1 MKKLL
6 VKIGKI
12 VGWIV
17 FSILVLLI
25 LLIVLVQIPSIQNA
39 IKDKA
44 ISFVENKIGTPVQ
57 LDRIAI
63 SFPKKIVVKGLYFES
78 QEKDTLVYVN
88 HLGVDIGLWGL
99 LNNQVNIN
107 AIDLDGV
114 RATIQRDTLQ
124 RFNFDYII
132 EAFASEDEKEDTPSS
147 MAISVGQINLSS
159 IALKFDDEYD
169 GHHVDFKLNQFV
181 TRFRDFD
188 LDQMR
193 FALPVIS
200 SDGLDLVYRKDKPF
214 GEREVPQVQE
224 PKEEPEKGETTP
236 SKPIDLTIG
245 VVELMK
251 TKIDYQSVE
260 DYIQAFLSLDE
271 FKVALNKLNLE
282 KQQIDIEDITWNKTV
297 ANVRFLPR
305 KVVPETTSTPAV
317 TSDTLTTDAPA
328 KLVWNLAIRNLA
340 IKDFNAKYDD
350 DNHKRTPEGI
360 DANHIGIQSL
370 NFSLKDFQYT
380 DAGLN
385 GNLQQFSFKEQ
396 SGFTVDNIKAYFQ
409 YGQQA
414 FFVKNLSIETPNTQF
429 HTTAIFNYNN
439 LDKLQD
445 ELGQLSTD
453 VVISNSHLGLK
464 DAYLLLP
471 DVFKANGLTKLNQE
485 KIKVELIAKGLVN
498 DLNIEKLYVNMLGS
512 TFLNAEGK
520 VRNLPDVAKAYIDVT
535 IKDFQTSAKDI
546 KLIAPPKT
554 LPDNIEIPAL
564 ISFTGKA
571 KGTQQ
576 DIASTFKL
584 KTSLG
589 SIDFDGSFNQLVK
602 NKEKYYANIAVDKL
616 NVGRLIK
623 NDSIGI
629 LSMQAKI
636 DGVSFEP
643 SKAQAK
649 AFIKLDQAE
658 YNGYTYK
665 DIQLDGAL
673 SNGQYAVTTHNA
685 DPNLDFDLEATG
697 TWTNQALSLELLAD
711 LKKIDL
717 YQLHLNQEPS
727 TVSGRVEVAMPNI
740 LPDSL
745 VGSATISDLSFNAL
759 SRSFRLQPIQFT
771 AEAEASHRKMNLTS
785 QVVDFDMEGD
795 YLLTQLGDAITQ
807 TINKYY
813 KISATDKKEEVKS
826 KEKATQKAT
835 QKAPV
840 KQQYFTYQLR
850 VKNDPI
856 FQKIVPE
863 LKEIQPIVLGGVYR
877 QKDDY
882 LTLKGEIPAV
892 EYGDITVEAITLDVH
907 PNASALEY
915 KLAIKSISNASF
927 SVRRMVLDGFAKD
940 NLLDFNFKL
949 LDKEDKTCYLIGA
962 ELLAE
967 ETQQQLH
974 MKEGSFIL
982 DYTPWTVNPANRIV
996 FGDKGFY
1003 ARDFELGYQKSL
1015 IRLASEEEKMNS
1027 PLAVNFE
1034 NFSIEA
1040 ITKMIQKDKL
1050 LAGGTIN
1057 GEIHLKDLTSDFRF
1071 ISDIDITD
1079 LAVYEIGLGNLHI
1092 GVSNQ
1097 SLSQYAANIVLEGKE
1112 NKIRLFGVT
1121 DVDQQSLDLKLAI
1134 DKFQLEAL
1142 EHFSMGNLSNAQ
1154 GYLSGQIALGGKYDK
1169 PTILGGLDFNSIGF
1183 HVNPINADF
1192 KDINEKI
1199 AFTARGIELDKFSVT
1214 DSGGNLLVIDGQIL
1228 TQTYTD
1234 FKFNLDIKAVD
1245 FQAINSTAKDND
1257 MYYGTLLF
1265 DSNLKIRG
1273 DLNTPKVTGQISI
1286 GKKTDF
1292 TIVMPQEDPA
1302 IADRE
1307 GIVEFIDEESLR
1319 QAELLKYQDDFN
1331 QSTLKGLDV
1340 SVSIIVDKEAT
1351 FTMIMDKS
1359 SGDKI
1364 VLKGEGDIVG
1374 GIDQS
1379 GKVSLTG
1386 RYEFSEGSYDL
1397 SFNFLKRKFLVE
1409 KGSSITFAGD
1419 PTDAIL
1425 NLTAIYETKTAP
1437 IDLLQ
1442 NQLAA
1447 LSPTQQNMYKQQ
1459 LPFQALLMMK
1469 GELLKPE
1476 ISFDIRL
1483 KDGVTSASGDVISNT
1498 KSRLEQIRAN
1508 ESELN
1513 KQVFALLLLNHFIGD
1528 NPFESSMGGL
1538 SAGTMARQ
1546 SVNRL
1551 LSDQLNNLASNLI
1564 QGVELNFNL
1573 ESTEDFSS
1581 GSRENRTDLNVA
1593 VSKRLFSDRLKVT
1606 VGSSFEVEGNQRQN
1620 EQAANIAGDIE
1631 LEYALSKDGRYLM
1644 RVYRKNQYEVA
1655 LQGQVVETG
1664 VGFIITMSYEHFREL
1679 FERSKDKRQLK
1690 KQIRDEA
1697 KKEE

>member
-6 VKIGKI
+6 VKISKI

-44 ISFVENKIGTPVQ
+44 ISFVESKIGTPVQ
-57 LDRIAI
+57 LDRITI
-63 SFPKKIVVKGLYFES
+63 SFPKEIVIKGLYLES
-78 QEKDTLVYVN
+78 QEQDTLVYVN

-99 LNNQVNIN
+99 LNSQVNVN
-107 AIDLDGV
+107 AIDLNGLTANV
-114 RATIQRDTLQ
+114 QRDTLQ

-132 EAFASEDEKEDTPSS
+132 DAFASEDEKEDTPSA
-147 MAISVGQINLSS
+147 MTISVGQINLSNV
-159 IALKFDDEYD
+159 AVKYDDQYD

-181 TRFRDFD
+181 TRFRDFN
-188 LDQMR
+188 LDEMR
-193 FALPVIS
+193 FALPVVS
-200 SDGLDLVYRKDKPF
+200 SDGLNLVYHKEKPW
-214 GEREVPQVQE
+214 GIREDLPQ
-224 PKEEPEKGETTP
+224 EEATKVEEIPA
-236 SKPIDLTIG
+236 KPIDLSVG
-245 VVELMK
+245 VVELTQ
-251 TKIDYQSVE
+251 TKIDYQSIE
-260 DYIQAFLSLDE
+260 DYIQAFLSIAD
-271 FKVALNKLNLE
+271 FKIALNKLNIE
-282 KQQIDIEDITWNKTV
+282 KQQIDIEDILLNKTS
-297 ANVRFLPR
+297 AEVRFLPR
-305 KVVPETTSTPAV
+305 KVITETSVAKSDSLPAE
-317 TSDTLTTDAPA
+317 TQGNIG
-328 KLVWNLAIRNLA
+328 WNLAIQNLG

-350 DNHKRTPEGI
+350 ENHKRLTEGL
-360 DANHIGIQSL
+360 DANHIGIKAL

-396 SGFTVDNIKAYFQ
+396 SGFTLDNVKAYFQ

-414 FFVKNLSIETPNTQF
+414 SFVKNLSIETPNTQF
-429 HTTAIFNYNN
+429 NTTAVFNYRS
-439 LDKLQD
+439 LDKLKD

-453 VVISNSHLGLK
+453 IVISNSHLGLK
-464 DAYLLLP
+464 DAYLLMP
-471 DVFKANGLTKLNQE
+471 DVFKANGLTKLSQE
-485 KIKVELIAKGLVN
+485 KIDVALIAKGVVS

-520 VRNLPDVAKAYIDVT
+520 VKNLPEVAKASIDIT
-535 IKDFQTSAKDI
+535 IKDFQTTAKDLR
-546 KLIAPPKT
+546 LIAPPKA
-554 LPDNIEIPAL
+554 LPENIEIPAL
-564 ISFTGKA
+564 IRFTGKV

-576 DIASTFKL
+576 DLVSTFKL

-589 SIDFDGSFNQLVK
+589 TIDFDGAFNQRVK
-602 NKEKYYANIAVDKL
+602 NKEKYRANFTIDKL

-629 LSMQAKI
+629 LSLQAKI
-636 DGVSFEP
+636 EGVGFEP
-643 SKAQAK
+643 AKAQAN
-649 AFIKLDQAE
+649 AFIKLDKAE

-665 DIQLDGAL
+665 DIQLDGHLA
-673 SNGQYAVTTHNA
+673 NGHYAVTTHNA
-685 DPNLDFDLEATG
+685 DPNLDFDLEAAG
-697 TWTNQALSLELLAD
+697 TWTDTALSLQLLAD

-717 YQLHLNQEPS
+717 YELRLNEEPS
-727 TVSGRVEVAMPNI
+727 TVSGRVEVAMANI

-745 VGSATISDLSFNAL
+745 VGTAKISDLSFNAL
-759 SRSFRLQPIQFT
+759 SRSFKLQPIQFV
-771 AEAEASHRKMNLTS
+771 AEAEASHRKMNLSS
-785 QVVDFDMEGD
+785 QVLDFEMEGD

-807 TINKYY
+807 TINTYY
-813 KISATDKKEEVKS
+813 KISTEDKKE
-826 KEKATQKAT
+826 KEKEKKSQ
-835 QKAPV
+835 
-840 KQQYFTYQLR
+840 KQQAFTYQLLI
-850 VKNDPI
+850 KNDPI
-856 FQKIVPE
+856 FQKIAPE

-877 QKDDY
+877 QLDDY
-882 LTLKGEIPAV
+882 LTLNGEIPAL
-892 EYGDITVEAITLDVH
+892 EYGDLTIEAITLNVQPKQSTLD
-907 PNASALEY
+907 Y

-927 SVRRMVLDGFAKD
+927 GIRRMVLDGFAKD
-940 NLLDFNFKL
+940 NKLDFNFKL
-949 LDKEDKTCYLIGA
+949 LDKQDKICYLIGA
-962 ELLAE
+962 ELLAINE
-967 ETQQQLH
+967 QQQFRI
-974 MKEGSFIL
+974 KEGGFVL
-982 DYTPWTVNPANRIV
+982 DYAPWTVNPTNSIV
-996 FGDKGFY
+996 FGAKGLY
-1003 ARDFELGYQKSL
+1003 AKDFELGYQKSL
-1015 IRLASEEEKMNS
+1015 IRLASAEEKMNS
-1027 PLAVNFE
+1027 PLVVNFD
-1034 NFSIEA
+1034 NFSIES

-1050 LAGGTIN
+1050 LAAGTIN
-1057 GEIHLKDLTSDFRF
+1057 GEISLKDLSSDFRF
-1071 ISDIDITD
+1071 VSDIDISN

-1112 NKIRLFGVT
+1112 NKIRLFGLT
-1121 DVDQQSLDLKLAI
+1121 DVDQQTLDLKLAI
-1134 DKFQLEAL
+1134 DKFQLAAL
-1142 EHFSMGNLSNAQ
+1142 EHFSMGNLSHTQ
-1154 GYLSGQIALGGKYDK
+1154 GDLSGQLTLGGKYDK
-1169 PTILGGLDFNSIGF
+1169 PTILGGIDFNAIGF

-1214 DSGGNLLVIDGQIL
+1214 DADGNLLVIDGQIL
-1228 TQTYTD
+1228 TQTYAD
-1234 FKFNLDIKAVD
+1234 FKFNLDVKAVD
-1245 FQAINSTAKDND
+1245 FKAVNSTVKDND

-1273 DLNTPKVTGQISI
+1273 DLNTPKVNGQISI

-1292 TIVMPQEDPA
+1292 TMVMPQEDPS

-1319 QAELLKYQDDFN
+1319 QTELLKYQDDFN
-1331 QSTLKGLDV
+1331 QSTLKGMDV

-1359 SGDKI
+1359 SGDKV

-1374 GIDQS
+1374 GIDPS

-1397 SFNFLKRKFLVE
+1397 SFNFIKRKFLVE

-1476 ISFDIRL
+1476 ITFDIRL
-1483 KDGVTSASGDVISNT
+1483 KEGVTSASGDVISNT

-1581 GSRENRTDLNVA
+1581 GTKENRTDLNIA

-1620 EQAANIAGDIE
+1620 EQATNIAGDIE

-1664 VGFIITMSYEHFREL
+1664 LGFIITMSYEHFREL

-1697 KKEE
+1697 KKEQ

>member
-44 ISFVENKIGTPVQ
+44 ITFVENKIGTPVQ

-63 SFPKKIVVKGLYFES
+63 SFPKKIVVKGLYLES

-99 LNNQVNIN
+99 LNSQVNVN
-107 AIDLDGV
+107 AIDLDGLTAHV
-114 RATIQRDTLQ
+114 HRDTLQ
-124 RFNFDYII
+124 RFNFDYIVD
-132 EAFASEDEKEDTPSS
+132 AFASEEEKEDTPSS
-147 MAISVGQINLSS
+147 MSVSVGQINLSN
-159 IALKFDDEYD
+159 IALKFDDQYD
-169 GHHVDFKLNQFV
+169 GHHVKLKLNQFV

-193 FALPVIS
+193 FSLPVIS
-200 SDGLDLVYRKDKPF
+200 SDGLDLVYYKEKQF
-214 GEREVPQVQE
+214 GERESVLSTQ
-224 PKEEPEKGETTP
+224 EEPIEEEITP
-236 SKPIDLTIG
+236 AKPIDLNIG
-245 VVELMK
+245 VVELK
-251 TKIDYQSVE
+251 QTKIDYQSVE
-260 DYIQAFLSLDE
+260 DYIQAFLSLDD
-271 FKVALNKLNLE
+271 FKLSLNKLNIE
-282 KQQIDIEDITWNKTV
+282 KQQVDIEDITLNKTV
-297 ANVRFLPR
+297 AKVRFLAGKENPQTNATP
-305 KVVPETTSTPAV
+305 VVK
-317 TSDTLTTDAPA
+317 SDSLPNEDQTNIG
-328 KLVWNLAIRNLA
+328 WNLAIRNLG
-340 IKDFNAKYDD
+340 IQDFNAKYDD
-350 DNHKRTPEGI
+350 DNHKKIPEGL
-360 DANHIGIQSL
+360 DVNHIGIEAL

-396 SGFTVDNIKAYFQ
+396 SGFNLDNVKAYFQ

-414 FFVKNLSIETPNTQF
+414 SFVKNLSVETPNTQF
-429 HTTAIFNYNN
+429 NTTAVFNYSS
-439 LDKLQD
+439 LDQLKD
-445 ELGQLSTD
+445 NLGQLSTD
-453 VVISNSHLGLK
+453 LVISNSHLGLK
-464 DAYLLLP
+464 DAYLLMP
-471 DVFKANGLTKLNQE
+471 DVFKANGLTKLSQE
-485 KIKVELIAKGLVN
+485 KIKLELVAKGLVN
-498 DLNIEKLYVNMLGS
+498 DLNIEKIYVSMLGS
-512 TFLNAEGK
+512 TFLNAAGK
-520 VRNLPDVAKAYIDVT
+520 VRNLPDVAKAYIDFT
-535 IKDFQTSAKDI
+535 IKDFQTTAKDI
-546 KLIAPPKT
+546 RLIAPPKT

-589 SIDFDGSFNQLVK
+589 TIDFDGSFNQRIK
-602 NKEKYYANIAVDKL
+602 NKEKYQANLTIDKL
-616 NVGRLIK
+616 NLGRLIK

-629 LSMQAKI
+629 ISLQAKV

-643 SKAQAK
+643 TMAQAN
-649 AFIKLDQAE
+649 ALIKLDKAE

-665 DIQLDGAL
+665 DIQLDGHL
-673 SNGQYAVTTHNA
+673 SNGQYAVITHNA
-685 DPNLDFDLEATG
+685 DPNLDFDLNATG
-697 TWTNQALSLELLAD
+697 TWTNQALSLQLLAD

-717 YQLHLNQEPS
+717 YQLRLNAEPS
-727 TVSGRVEVAMPNI
+727 IVSGRIEVDMPNI
-740 LPDSL
+740 MPDSL
-745 VGSATISDLSFNAL
+745 VGTAIISDLSFNAL
-759 SRSFRLQPIQFT
+759 SRSFKLQPIQFL
-771 AEAEASHRKMNLTS
+771 AEAEASYRKMSLTS
-785 QVVDFDMEGD
+785 QVLDFEMEGD

-807 TINKYY
+807 TISKYY
-813 KISATDKKEEVKS
+813 KISTEDKKE
-826 KEKATQKAT
+826 KETAKVNEQR
-835 QKAPV
+835 V
-840 KQQYFTYQLR
+840 EKQQYFTYQLQ

-863 LKEIQPIVLGGVYR
+863 LKEIQPILLGGVYR
-877 QKDDY
+877 QKDDF
-882 LTLKGEIPAV
+882 LTIKGEVPAL
-892 EYGDITVEAITLDVH
+892 EYGDITIEAITLDVQ
-907 PNASALEY
+907 PKGAALDY
-915 KLAIKSISNASF
+915 KLGIKSISNASY
-927 SVRRMVLDGFAKD
+927 SIKRMVLDGFAQENK
-940 NLLDFNFKL
+940 LDVNFKL
-949 LDKEDKTCYLIGA
+949 LDKQDKICYLIGA
-962 ELLAE
+962 ELLSE
-967 ETQQQLH
+967 EKQQQLS
-974 MKEGSFIL
+974 MKEGGFIL
-982 DYTPWTVNPANRIV
+982 DYIPWTVNPNNKIV
-996 FGDKGFY
+996 LGEKGLY
-1003 ARDFELGYQKSL
+1003 AKDFELGYQNSL

-1027 PLAVNFE
+1027 PLAVNFV
-1034 NFSIEA
+1034 NFSIEE

-1050 LAGGTIN
+1050 LAEGTIN
-1057 GEIHLKDLTSDFRF
+1057 GEIHLKDLSADFRF
-1071 ISDIDITD
+1071 ISDIDIAN

-1097 SLSQYAANIVLEGKE
+1097 SLSQYAADIVLEGKE
-1112 NKIRLFGVT
+1112 NRIRLFGVT
-1121 DVDQQSLDLKLAI
+1121 DVDQQTLDLKLAL
-1134 DKFQLEAL
+1134 DKFQMAAIEY
-1142 EHFSMGNLSNAQ
+1142 FSMGNLSDTQ
-1154 GYLSGQIALGGKYDK
+1154 GYLSGELNIGGKYDK
-1169 PTILGGLDFNSIGF
+1169 PTILGGLDFNSIGL

-1214 DSGGNLLVIDGQIL
+1214 DSDGNLLVIDGQIL

-1245 FQAINSTAKDND
+1245 FKAVNSTVKDND

-1273 DLNTPKVTGQISI
+1273 DLNTPKVSGQISI

-1292 TIVMPQEDPA
+1292 TMVMPQEDPS

-1319 QAELLKYQDDFN
+1319 QAELLKYQNDFN
-1331 QSTLKGLDV
+1331 QSTLKGMDV

-1359 SGDKI
+1359 SGDKV

-1374 GIDQS
+1374 GIDPS

-1397 SFNFLKRKFLVE
+1397 SFNFMKRKFLVE

-1620 EQAANIAGDIE
+1620 EQATNIAGDIE

>member
-25 LLIVLVQIPSIQNA
+25 LLIVLVQIPAIQNA
-39 IKDKA
+39 LKDKA
-44 ISFVENKIGTPVQ
+44 ISFVEGKIGTPVK
-57 LDRIAI
+57 LDKIAI
-63 SFPKKIVVKGLYFES
+63 SFPKEIVVKGLYLES
-78 QEKDTLVYVN
+78 QEKDTLVYVK
-88 HLGVDIGLWGL
+88 HLGVDIGLFGL
-99 LNNQVNIN
+99 LNNKLSVNSV
-107 AIDLDGV
+107 DLDGLTAHV
-114 RATIQRDTLQ
+114 KRDTLQ

-132 EAFASEDEKEDTPSS
+132 EAFATEEEKEDTPSS
-147 MAISVGQINLSS
+147 MVISVGQLNLSTV
-159 IALKFDDEYD
+159 ALKFDDAYD
-169 GHHVDFKLNQFV
+169 GHHVDFKLNQFL

-188 LDQMR
+188 LEQMR
-193 FALPVIS
+193 FALPMIATDGINLTYHKEKPQGEHLAPVEEVLEP
-200 SDGLDLVYRKDKPF
+200 SD
-214 GEREVPQVQE
+214 E
-224 PKEEPEKGETTP
+224 PV
-236 SKPIDLTIG
+236 KPIDLTIG
-245 VVELMK
+245 VVEL
-251 TKIDYQSVE
+251 TQANINYQSEE
-260 DYIQAFLSLDE
+260 DYIQALLSLDK
-271 FKVALNKLNLE
+271 FSVTLNKLNLE
-282 KQQIDIEDITWNKTV
+282 KQQLDVEEILLNKTK
-297 ANVRFLPR
+297 AEVRFLPR
-305 KVVPETTSTPAV
+305 PQIAVNASKPALGQPDSVPVAEQTT
-317 TSDTLTTDAPA
+317 LG
-328 KLVWNLAIRNLA
+328 WNLAVRNFDINDL
-340 IKDFNAKYDD
+340 NVKYDD
-350 DNHKRTPEGI
+350 DNQKKLPEGL
-360 DANHIGIQSL
+360 DVNHIAIDEL

-385 GNLQQFSFKEQ
+385 GNLKHFSFKEQ
-396 SGFTVDNIKAYFQ
+396 SGFALTNVKAYFQ

-414 FFVKNLSIETPNTQF
+414 SFVKNLSIETPNTQF
-429 HTTAIFNYNN
+429 NTTAVFNYNS
-439 LDKLQD
+439 LAKLTD

-471 DVFKANGLTKLNQE
+471 DVFKANGLTSISQQ
-485 KIKVELIAKGLVN
+485 KIDVELVAKGLVS
-498 DLNIEKLYVNMLGS
+498 DLNIEKVYVNMLGS

-520 VRNLPDVAKAYIDVT
+520 IRNLPEVEKAYVDIA
-535 IKDFQTSAKDI
+535 IKDFQTTAKDI
-546 KLIAPPKT
+546 RILAPASV
-554 LPDNIEIPAL
+554 LPQNIEIPAL
-564 ISFTGKA
+564 IRFNGKA

-576 DIASTFKL
+576 DIASTFSL

-589 SIDFDGSFNQLVK
+589 SIDFDGAFNQRVK
-602 NKEKYYANIAVDKL
+602 NKEKYWANLTVDQL

-623 NDSIGI
+623 NDSIGSI
-629 LSMQAKI
+629 SLQAKI
-636 DGVSFEP
+636 DGLSFEP
-643 SKAQAK
+643 TKAQAN
-649 AFIKLDQAE
+649 AWIKLAKAE

-665 DIQLDGAL
+665 DIQLDGHLA
-673 SNGQYAVTTHNA
+673 NGKYAVETQNT
-685 DPNLDFDLEATG
+685 DPNLDFDLTASG
-697 TWTNQALSLELLAD
+697 TWTDQALSLQLLAD
-711 LKKIDL
+711 LKQIDL
-717 YQLHLNQEPS
+717 HQLRLNPEPS
-727 TVSGRVEVAMPNI
+727 TVKGRIEVAMANI

-745 VGSATISDLSFNAL
+745 VGTATIQDLNFTAA
-759 SRSFRLQPIQFT
+759 SRSFKLQPIQFV
-771 AEAEASHRKMNLTS
+771 AQAKEAYRKMSLTS

-795 YLLTQLGDAITQ
+795 YLLTQLSDALTQ
-807 TINKYY
+807 TIQTYY
-813 KISATDKKEEVKS
+813 HAQTEPETSSIDEKKKEEDK
-826 KEKATQKAT
+826 
-835 QKAPV
+835 PV

-850 VKNDPI
+850 IKNDPI
-856 FQKIVPE
+856 FQKIAPD
-863 LKEIQPIVLGGVYR
+863 LKEIQPIVFGGIYR
-877 QKDDY
+877 QKDNY
-882 LTLKGEIPAV
+882 LTLQGEIPALV
-892 EYGDITVEAITLDVH
+892 YGDITVDAITVDVKPKGEALD
-907 PNASALEY
+907 Y
-915 KLAIKSISNASF
+915 KLAIQSISNASF
-927 SVRRMVLDGFAKD
+927 RLRNMVLDGYAKNNTVD
-940 NLLDFNFKL
+940 VNFKL
-949 LDKEDKTCYLIGA
+949 LDKQDKICYLIGA
-962 ELLAE
+962 EILADSK
-967 ETQQQLH
+967 QQQVH
-974 MKEGSFIL
+974 IKENGFVL
-982 DYTPWTVNPANRIV
+982 DYIPWTIHPENRIV
-996 FGDKGFY
+996 LGEKGIF
-1003 ARDFELGYQKSL
+1003 AKDFELKYQQNL
-1015 IRLASEEEKMNS
+1015 IRLASDEEKMDS
-1027 PLAVNFE
+1027 PLTVNFE
-1034 NFSIEA
+1034 NFSIET

-1050 LAGGTIN
+1050 LAAGTIN
-1057 GEIHLKDLTSDFRF
+1057 GEIRLKDLSSDFRF
-1071 ISDIDITD
+1071 ISDIDISN

-1092 GVSNQ
+1092 GVANQ
-1097 SLSQYAANIVLEGKE
+1097 SLSKYAANIVLEGKE
-1112 NKIRLFGVT
+1112 NKIRLFGTT
-1121 DVDQQSLDLKLAI
+1121 DVDQQSLDLKLAL

-1142 EHFSMGNLSNAQ
+1142 EYFSMGNLSEAQ
-1154 GYLSGQIALGGKYDK
+1154 GYLSGQLNIGGNYDK
-1169 PTILGGLDFNSIGF
+1169 PTILGALDFNNIGF

-1199 AFTARGIELDKFSVT
+1199 SFTTKGIELDAFSVT
-1214 DSGGNLLVIDGQIL
+1214 DSEGNLLVIDGQIL

-1245 FQAINSTAKDND
+1245 FKAISSTVKDND
-1257 MYYGTLLF
+1257 MYYGTLIF
-1265 DSNLKIRG
+1265 DSNIKIRG
-1273 DLNTPKVTGQISI
+1273 DLNTPKVTGQLSI

-1292 TIVMPQEDPA
+1292 TMVMPQEDPS

-1319 QAELLKYQDDFN
+1319 QAELLKYQSDFN
-1331 QSTLKGLDV
+1331 QSKLKGMDV
-1340 SVSIIVDKEAT
+1340 SVSIIVDKEAA

-1364 VLKGEGDIVG
+1364 TLKGEGDIVG
-1374 GIDQS
+1374 GIDPS

-1397 SFNFLKRKFLVE
+1397 SFNFIKRKFLVE

-1425 NLTAIYETKTAP
+1425 NLTAIFETKTAP

-1459 LPFQALLMMK
+1459 LPFQALLKMK

-1581 GSRENRTDLNVA
+1581 GSRENRTDLNIA

-1620 EQAANIAGDIE
+1620 EQATNIAGDIE
-1631 LEYALSKDGRYLM
+1631 LEYALSKDGRYLL

-1664 VGFIITMSYEHFREL
+1664 VGFIITMSYEHFKEL

>member
-6 VKIGKI
+6 IKIGKI

-25 LLIVLVQIPSIQNA
+25 LLIVLVQIPAVQNA
-39 IKDKA
+39 LKDKA
-44 ISFVENKIGTPVQ
+44 ISFVEEKIGTPVQ
-57 LDRIAI
+57 LEKIAI
-63 SFPKKIVVKGLYFES
+63 SFPKEIVVKGLYLES
-78 QEKDTLVYVN
+78 QEKDTLVYVK
-88 HLGVDIGLWGL
+88 HLGVDIGLFGL
-99 LNNQVNIN
+99 VKNKLSIN
-107 AIDLDGV
+107 AVDLDGLTAHV
-114 RATIQRDTLQ
+114 KRDSLQ

-132 EAFASEDEKEDTPSS
+132 EAFATEEEEKEDTPSS
-147 MAISVGQINLSS
+147 MVISVGQLNLSGV
-159 IALKFDDEYD
+159 ALKFEDAYD
-169 GHHVDFKLNQFV
+169 GHQVDFKLNQFL

-188 LDQMR
+188 LEQMR
-193 FALPVIS
+193 FALPMIAVDGVNLTYHKEKPQGEHLPPLEETRLP
-200 SDGLDLVYRKDKPF
+200 SD
-214 GEREVPQVQE
+214 
-224 PKEEPEKGETTP
+224 EPETP
-236 SKPIDLTIG
+236 LDLTIG
-245 VVELMK
+245 VVELK
-251 TKIDYQSVE
+251 QTKVNYQSEE
-260 DYIQAFLSLDE
+260 DYIQALLSLDQ
-271 FKVALNKLNLE
+271 FSVTLNKLNLE
-282 KQQIDIEDITWNKTV
+282 KQQVDVQEILLNKTK
-297 ANVRFLPR
+297 AEIRFLPR
-305 KVVPETTSTPAV
+305 PQIAEGTAKTAVSESDSLPSTEQTSLGW
-317 TSDTLTTDAPA
+317 S
-328 KLVWNLAIRNLA
+328 LALRNFDINDL
-340 IKDFNAKYDD
+340 NVRYDD
-350 DNHKRTPEGI
+350 DNQKKVKEGL
-360 DANHIGIQSL
+360 DTNHIAVENL

-385 GNLQQFSFKEQ
+385 GNLKHFSFKEQ
-396 SGFTVDNIKAYFQ
+396 SGFSLTNIKAYFQ

-414 FFVKNLSIETPNTQF
+414 SFVKNLSIETPNTKF
-429 HTTAIFNYNN
+429 NTTAVFNYNS
-439 LDKLQD
+439 LAQLAD

-453 VVISNSHLGLK
+453 VVISDSHFGLK

-471 DVFKANGLTKLNQE
+471 DVFKTKGLTSISQQ
-485 KIKVELIAKGLVN
+485 KIDIELSAKGLVS

-512 TFLNAEGK
+512 TFLNAAGK
-520 VRNLPDVAKAYIDVT
+520 IRNLPDVEKAYVDIA
-535 IKDFQTSAKDI
+535 IKDFQTTAKDI
-546 KLIAPPKT
+546 QILAPSDV
-554 LPDNIEIPAL
+554 LPQDIEIPAL
-564 ISFTGKA
+564 IRFTGKA

-576 DIASTFKL
+576 DIASTFNL

-589 SIDFDGSFNQLVK
+589 SIVFDGAFNQRVK
-602 NKEKYYANIAVDKL
+602 NKEKYRANLTVDQL
-616 NVGRLIK
+616 NIGRLIK
-623 NDSIGI
+623 NDSLGS
-629 LSMQAKI
+629 LSLQAKI
-636 DGVSFEP
+636 DGLSFEP
-643 SKAQAK
+643 AQAQ
-649 AFIKLDQAE
+649 ANAWIKLAQAE
-658 YNGYTYK
+658 YMGYTYK
-665 DIQLDGAL
+665 DIQLDGHLA
-673 SNGQYAVTTHNA
+673 NGKYELETQNT
-685 DPNLDFDLEATG
+685 DPNLDFDLSASG
-697 TWTNQALSLELLAD
+697 TWTDQALSLQLLAD
-711 LKKIDL
+711 LKQIDL
-717 YQLHLNQEPS
+717 YQLRLNPEPS
-727 TVSGRVEVAMPNI
+727 SVKGRIEVAMANI

-745 VGSATISDLSFNAL
+745 VGTATIQDLSFTAA
-759 SRSFRLQPIQFT
+759 SRSFKLQPIQFV
-771 AEAEASHRKMNLTS
+771 AQAKEAYRKMSLTS
-785 QVVDFDMEGD
+785 QVVDFDIEGD
-795 YLLTQLGDAITQ
+795 YLLTQLSDALTQ
-807 TINKYY
+807 TLQTYY
-813 KISATDKKEEVKS
+813 HIEEEAEAETSKVVEIKKEEGGDK
-826 KEKATQKAT
+826 
-835 QKAPV
+835 PV

-850 VKNDPI
+850 IKNDPI
-856 FQKIVPE
+856 FQKILPD
-863 LKEIQPIVLGGVYR
+863 LKEIKPIVFGGTYR
-877 QKDDY
+877 QKDNY
-882 LTLKGEIPAV
+882 LTLQGEIPAL
-892 EYGDITVEAITLDVH
+892 EYGDITIDAIVLDVK
-907 PNASALEY
+907 PKGEALDY
-915 KLAIKSISNASF
+915 KLAIQSISNEAF
-927 SVRRMVLDGFAKD
+927 GIRRMVLDGYAKNNVMD
-940 NLLDFNFKL
+940 VNFKL
-949 LDKEDKTCYLIGA
+949 LDKQDKICYLIGA
-962 ELLAE
+962 EVLAGAK
-967 ETQQQLH
+967 QQQVRI
-974 MKEGSFIL
+974 KENGFIL
-982 DYTPWTVNPANRIV
+982 DYTPWTVHPENRIV
-996 FGDKGFY
+996 FDEKGIF
-1003 ARDFELGYQKSL
+1003 AKDFELNQQQNL
-1015 IRLASEEEKMNS
+1015 IRLASDEEKMNS
-1027 PLAVNFE
+1027 PLTINFE
-1034 NFSIEA
+1034 NFSIET

-1050 LAGGTIN
+1050 LAAGTIN
-1057 GEIHLKDLTSDFRF
+1057 GEIRLKDLSSDFRF
-1071 ISDIDITD
+1071 ISDIDIEN

-1092 GVSNQ
+1092 GVANQ
-1097 SLSQYAANIVLEGKE
+1097 SLSKYAATIVLEGKE
-1112 NKIRLFGVT
+1112 NKIRLVGTT
-1121 DVDQQSLDLKLAI
+1121 DVDEQSLDLKLAL
-1134 DKFQLEAL
+1134 DKFQLAAVEY
-1142 EHFSMGNLSNAQ
+1142 FSMGNLSEAQ
-1154 GYLSGQIALGGKYDK
+1154 GYLSGNLNIGGKYDK
-1169 PTILGGLDFNSIGF
+1169 PTLLGALDFNDIGF

-1199 AFTARGIELDKFSVT
+1199 SFTNRGIELDAFSIT
-1214 DSGGNLLVIDGQIL
+1214 DSEGNLLVIDGQIL

-1245 FQAINSTAKDND
+1245 FKAISSTSKDND
-1257 MYYGTLLF
+1257 MYYGTLIF
-1265 DSNLKIRG
+1265 DSNIKIRG
-1273 DLNTPKVTGQISI
+1273 DLNTPKVSGQLSV

-1292 TIVMPQEDPA
+1292 TMVMPQEDPS

-1319 QAELLKYQDDFN
+1319 QAELLKYQSDFN
-1331 QSTLKGLDV
+1331 QSKLKGMDV

-1351 FTMIMDKS
+1351 FAMIMDKS

-1364 VLKGEGDIVG
+1364 TLKGEGDIVG
-1374 GIDQS
+1374 GIDPS

-1386 RYEFSEGSYDL
+1386 RYEFSEGAYDL
-1397 SFNFLKRKFLVE
+1397 SFNFIKRKFLVE

-1459 LPFQALLMMK
+1459 LPFQALLKMK

-1581 GSRENRTDLNVA
+1581 GSRENRTDLNIA

-1620 EQAANIAGDIE
+1620 EQATNIAGDIE
-1631 LEYALSKDGRYLM
+1631 LEYTLSKDGRYLL